1 MKSTK
6 MIPVPQYSFFV
17 RICLAWVLDKAIGSA
32 VGHVVRLMSWPGSI
46 CIATEEPEA
55 VATEFSVTVP
65 LVYDERVN
73 DALIDDGA
81 NRCFNRRRNNQ
92 YFLSARIQDFLSA
105 RIRPLDPR
113 FFEREGQYPPAR
125 RTCCGTSSR
134 SSASGFHVAGAG
146 TGSTAG
152 ASAPVVILREKQ
164 TDSEPQS
171 GSAAAAQPLLP
182 PGEYC
187 DRRARTI
194 PSSIRTTYSA
204 VVVLIDDGI
213 ALCISICCA
222 FWKKSSLK
230 IHCHGCIL
238 H

>member
-113 FFEREGQYPPAR
+113 FFEREEQYPPAR

-146 TGSTAG
+146 STAG
-152 ASAPVVILREKQ
+152 ASASSGVILREEQ
-164 TDSEPQS
+164 TDSGPQS
-171 GSAAAAQPLLP
+171 GSAAAVGAPPLLP
-182 PGEYC
+182 PG
-187 DRRARTI
+187 
-194 PSSIRTTYSA
+194 PKLKLSFHHSS
-204 VVVLIDDGI
+204 
-213 ALCISICCA
+213 C
-222 FWKKSSLK
+222 FW
-230 IHCHGCIL
+230 
-238 H
+238 